1 MTTYTVSTDL
11 KAKPKQGRY
20 VVTAEHEDGYEI
32 LYRTHDLGRCQ
43 PQASRSSTARKQGQN
58 ARRTETMIVETDHMI
73 EPSQGRQAA
82 GHDARHCTA
91 IFAPVCTQI
100 ECSTQR

>member
-43 PQASRSSTARKQGQN
+43 PQASKFNSAQARPKCSPDGN
-58 ARRTETMIVETDHMI
+58 
-73 EPSQGRQAA
+73 
-82 GHDARHCTA
+82 HDRGDGSHD
-91 IFAPVCTQI
+91 
-100 ECSTQR
+100 